1 MVNVMMLVFQELF
14 FALNCKIVLN
24 DFRIKYADLFF
35 VLFNMPLAIF
45 SSNLNQSV
53 LVGTIL
59 ILNIIYLII
68 LTRNI
73 KISIVIGT
81 MVYIIEVITD
91 HLVDIINLLIQK
103 NLPYLIEFIPLSFF
117 MTLIL
122 YLVCRKIREK
132 RLNKQFLLSKNEV
145 FLAAGTLI
153 LIGGLIIFTETMQEN
168 KLNNIIYNFV
178 ILLLIT
184 IILITIHF
192 SRIRELR
199 KQFLLTKKETQI
211 KNDNRYI
218 NEMEKHYNELRK
230 FRHDYQN
237 ILLSLDEYL
246 KTDDISGLKVYYSEA
261 IKPVSSRVLR
271 QKYKLEDLSKIG
283 VKELKSI
290 FFNKL
295 YSAQMVGTEVSFE
308 SKNKI
313 DDFCVDTLD
322 LVLAVGIILDNAIE
336 ETNGQKNGSIQ
347 TGIMN
352 TALEITIIVKN
363 SLRNNDISV
372 WKMKSAGFSTKGANR
387 GLGLNNLTE
396 IINRNDNLMLET
408 MKMDEY
414 FLQKITIGIGEDE
427 E

>member
-153 LIGGLIIFTETMQEN
+153 LIGGLIIFTETMQGN

>member
-1 MVNVMMLVFQELF
+1 MMLVFQELF